1 MESRKGGTRN
11 LRMMKLGTPVA
22 VDGPGSTS
30 VKLGFDD
37 VGVPSGLRRGERRP
51 RRFAFE
57 ISRLARALTSPVRSR
72 LLPVCSW
79 TRRPELERSCSDP
92 PPELGLSP
100 PPGAGAGAL
109 VVGGGF
115 GALGTVGVVG
125 AVGVGADGGVTTGP
139 GSWMSSSVAP
149 GGTSTVTGTTSP
161 LASRTYT
168 VWV

>member
-22 VDGPGSTS
+22 VEGPGRTS
-30 VKLGFDD
+30 VKLGFDG
-37 VGVPSGLRRGERRP
+37 VGVPSGLRSGDRRP

-57 ISRLARALTSPVRSR
+57 SSCLARAFASPVRSR
-72 LLPVCSW
+72 FLPDLSW
-79 TRRPELERSCSDP
+79 TRRPELERSWADP
-92 PPELGLSP
+92 PSDLGLSSP
-100 PPGAGAGAL
+100 PGDGAGA

-115 GALGTVGVVG
+115 GALGAVGVVG
-125 AVGVGADGGVTTGP
+125 TVVSGVVGVVTTSP

-161 LASRTYT
+161 VASRTYT